1 MAKKKLTPR
10 DKAIAEYKAAYERM
24 YNTSPTKDLSGV
36 ETDEIWQMADEV
48 TELFNLEALDSYE
61 ETQEEANMFG
71 GAFSSLG
78 ALLDS

>member
-24 YNTSPTKDLSGV
+24 YNTSPSKDLSGV
-36 ETDEIWQMADEV
+36 DTDEIWQMADEV
-48 TELFNLEALDSYE
+48 TDLYNLEALDSYE
-61 ETQEEANMFG
+61 EAEPAQDLHG